1 MADKSVVQLEI
12 QSLLDGKGF
21 DETKKQLKTIGV
33 DIKKTGEDGEFS
45 LSKID
50 SSAKKTGG
58 SFIELAAK
66 AAVAWK
72 SMSSLIKASIA
83 QSKADAQLAQAIR
96 NNTDARQRDGK
107 SVSQLA
113 KEYREFAAAQQEATG
128 IGDEVTQQLQTL
140 LVSFGTAPKLVN
152 RVTAAFQDMA
162 AATGQDASMMARA
175 WGRLQEAPEEA
186 LGALSRVGIKIRKE
200 QLAGMDIEKQRIFV
214 LEQLEQKFKG
224 QAKVMADATGGVM
237 KLEAAFGDFME
248 VLGNVVLT
256 VLGPL
261 IDGLA
266 KMITAFNSASPPLQ
280 ALILLAGGLTFAF
293 ISLRT
298 AGITSFAALS
308 TAVKGFIASMGPVGW
323 IVSAIGAVAV
333 ALGSMETEAEKA
345 AKRIEKLKRAVEEA
359 DSKISTMGKDI
370 GNASELEA
378 FVARISKMEEGTQ
391 EYKNALQELMKLDP
405 LMAASLK
412 NTNANF
418 KQVQASLADV
428 TRQYRQASADR
439 ARTIVNDLAQNYNEA
454 AALLRDNPLDEQ
466 LQIQVA
472 SMSRQLGRALG
483 SYMRIAYGAS
493 ASRWRINEAQQLI
506 DPEAQAR
513 NRQNWRAGD
522 FQRLMQNAAAR
533 RRGEALPN
541 PELAGREREA
551 APAEMQQSVRD
562 LLQNINAQ
570 FRPGIVNSINQGIIE
585 ATRVTDL
592 PPIQIPVETTGGGS
606 QAIQEAVDV
615 WQMRINLMDDEFE
628 KRRQQTYKDYLAETA
643 NIERLA
649 IDEKDKAALLDA
661 VNKKYLTDRQ
671 KIESDYEDKLREE
684 RVRAYNEALS
694 MMQNGLSIGTSIIK
708 KDWKSAIG
716 ETLSMIPGVGQTL
729 SGVFGTAV
737 DFFGELFGSR
747 SKTEAEKL
755 GDWLEA
761 AVQKFD
767 QSFTRSETY
776 SKLFGDLDLETI
788 NAEIA
793 STTESLNKNL
803 EKLGLGVDT
812 SRKEFKDFYDLIKN
826 DDFNFGGFLGHLKTI
841 TNQYGL
847 ENYYT
852 QAGGGE
858 TGDPYD
864 PKSEEEIAAF
874 NAEQIRKREEE
885 TRRYVLE
892 YFKQVYGDNAETMM
906 RYLGVIDEAGNL
918 KSNKII
924 NDIMGRFSDNRQALL
939 DIAEQTATW
948 YKQLEDSQIKKGLA
962 KTNDELDRIN
972 KKFEIGEITQEEMV
986 KRSSEQIDNAL
997 EYLRAL
1003 EPTQEVLDAIDDLLL
1018 QQINLQK
1025 QLNDESA
1032 KGLDIEDEK
1041 LRNLLAQR
1049 EELERN
1055 IAAGYVREGTSDT
1068 VSQQAAI
1075 LRQIIA
1081 RAKEIGLSRDD
1092 YFQYEE
1098 ALANLMSGFA
1108 GSSYTGKTGFGYTPG
1123 VEDFVG
1129 NMPIGSREFQTS
1141 MNTARASRSSTSN
1154 ITTNTQN
1161 VTINGQAM
1169 VPNQEFVDGL
1179 RVLTKRVY
1187 GKDII
1192 K

>member
-21 DETKKQLKTIGV
+21 DETKKQLKNIGV

-50 SSAKKTGG
+50 ASAKRSGE
-58 SFIELAAK
+58 SFINLAAK
-66 AAVAWK
+66 VTVAWK
-72 SMSSLIKASIA
+72 SITSLIKASIDQA
-83 QSKADAQLAQAIR
+83 KADAQLAQAIR

-107 SVSQLA
+107 SVSQLT
-113 KEYREFAAAQQEATG
+113 KEYKDFASAQQEATG

-248 VLGNVVLT
+248 VVGNVVLT

-266 KMITAFNSASPPLQ
+266 KMISAFNSASPPIQ

-293 ISLRT
+293 VSLRT

-308 TAVKGFIASMGPVGW
+308 TAVKSFIASMGPIGW
-323 IVSAIGAVAV
+323 IVTAIGAVAV
-333 ALGSMETEAEKA
+333 ALGSMESEAEKA

-359 DSKISTMGKDI
+359 DAKIATMGKDI
-370 GNASELEA
+370 GNSSELEA
-378 FVARISKMEEGTQ
+378 FVARISRMEEGTQ

-418 KQVQASLADV
+418 RQVQLSLADV
-428 TRQYRQASADR
+428 TRQYRQAAADR
-439 ARTIVNDLAQNYNEA
+439 ARTIANDLSQQYNEA

-483 SYMRIAYGAS
+483 SYMRIAYGAN
-493 ASRWRINEAQQLI
+493 AARWRINEAQQVI

-513 NRQNWRAGD
+513 NRQNYRAGD
-522 FQRLMQNAAAR
+522 FTRIMQNAAAQ
-533 RRGEALPN
+533 RRGEQLPF
-541 PELAGREREA
+541 PDLAGREREA
-551 APAEMQQSVRD
+551 APAEVQNSVRD
-562 LLQNINAQ
+562 LLQNITAQ
-570 FRPGIVNSINQGIIE
+570 FRPSITNSINQGIIE
-585 ATRVTDL
+585 STRVAEL
-592 PPIQIPVETTGGGS
+592 PAIQIPVTTSGS
-606 QAIQEAVDV
+606 GERVIQEAVDV
-615 WQMRINLMDDEFE
+615 WQMRINLMEDEFE
-628 KRRQQTYKDYLAETA
+628 KRRQQSYKDYLQETA
-643 NIERLA
+643 HIEQLA
-649 IDEKDKAALLDA
+649 IDEKDKLALLDG
-661 VNKKYLTDRQ
+661 VNKKYLDERA
-671 KIESDYEDKLREE
+671 KIEKDYEEKLKEE
-684 RVRAYNEALS
+684 RIKAYNEALTI
-694 MMQNGLSIGTSIIK
+694 MQRGLSLGTSIIK
-708 KDWKSAIG
+708 KDWKSAIS

-737 DFFGELFGSR
+737 DFFGEVFGAK

-761 AVQKFD
+761 AVQQFD
-767 QSFTRSETY
+767 KSFTRSETY
-776 SKLFGDLDLETI
+776 SKLFGDLDLTAI
-788 NAEIA
+788 DAEISSIQA
-793 STTESLNKNL
+793 GLDPLLSR
-803 EKLGLGVDT
+803 LGLGANAT
-812 SRKEFKDFYDLIKN
+812 REDLRGLFDYIKKADYRN
-826 DDFNFGGFLGHLKTI
+826 LDWSKYTASGTGWLYGRGTKPTQITKTGNIFQESNYTRMTDDYKHNLV
-841 TNQYGL
+841 
-847 ENYYT
+847 
-852 QAGGGE
+852 
-858 TGDPYD
+858 
-864 PKSEEEIAAF
+864 
-874 NAEQIRKREEE
+874 EQIRE
-885 TRRYVLE
+885 L
-892 YFKQVYGDNAETMM
+892 FADMYGEFGDEMMSAMGLTGSDDAIWKKWTGSVRKDLTGMNA
-906 RYLGVIDEAGNL
+906 
-918 KSNKII
+918 
-924 NDIMGRFSDNRQALL
+924 ALL
-939 DIAEQTATW
+939 EVTKQTATW
-948 YKQLEDSQIKKGLA
+948 MDQLEDAQLKRGLA
-962 KTNDELDRIN
+962 KTKDELDRIN
-972 KKFEIGEITQEEMV
+972 KKYEIGEYTQEEMV

-997 EYLRAL
+997 EYLRTL

-1032 KGLDIEDEK
+1032 EGLDIEDEK
-1041 LRNLLAQR
+1041 LRKLLQQR
-1049 EELERN
+1049 EELERD
-1055 IAAGYVREGTSDT
+1055 IASGYVREGTSDT
-1068 VSQQAAI
+1068 VSRQAAI

-1098 ALANLMSGFA
+1098 ALANLMESFGGA
-1108 GSSYTGKTGFGYTPG
+1108 SYTGKTGFGYTPTVDDLTG
-1123 VEDFVG
+1123 GDIGITPV
-1129 NMPIGSREFQTS
+1129 GSREYQAS
-1141 MNTARASRSSTSN
+1141 VNAARASRVSTSN
-1154 ITTNTQN
+1154 TNTTNQTI
-1161 VTINGQAM
+1161 TINGQAM

-1179 RVLTKRVY
+1179 RTLTRRVY